1 MEEALE
7 ILWTY
12 ARRQAIDCNGKV
24 VIPTIN
30 QSIAAIRLIIRLEGA
45 RKNNEKKVKSKAR
58 ENLELGMWMNSKAR
72 ENLELGHRREE
83 RKVIREERK
92 VINVAD
98 YTSFEEE
105 EEEEEDVSPFAP
117 FLWTD
122 DQDDQLSLAHEE
134 QLSKEVPL
142 AHEEESPY
150 EGIPCENELPT
161 YPSSTN
167 FTSTTPLPSLVPITE
182 TPYHQQLKSCAKK
195 YFSKYMI
202 TQPFSNGKCQP
213 TTYCKRP
220 YIAIDRP
227 YDGFPTKKQ
236 HPTLHYFSIGITQAD
251 LLSNVRP
258 PPKSLIHQG
267 AIYCVFMEDCAL
279 G

>member
-45 RKNNEKKVKSKAR
+45 RKNNEKKVKSKA
-58 ENLELGMWMNSKAR
+58 S

-83 RKVIREERK
+83 QKVIREEQRL
-92 VINVAD
+92 INVAD
-98 YTSFEEE
+98 YTAFEE

-117 FLWTD
+117 FLLDED
-122 DQDDQLSLAHEE
+122 DWSCSADNQLPKETPLSTIHYSL
-134 QLSKEVPL
+134 
-142 AHEEESPY
+142 
-150 EGIPCENELPT
+150 
-161 YPSSTN
+161 STQK
-167 FTSTTPLPSLVPITE
+167 LPSLIPVAE

-195 YFSKYMI
+195 YFEKYMI

-213 TTYCKRP
+213 TTSCKRP
-220 YIAIDRP
+220 YITIDRP

-236 HPTLHYFSIGITQAD
+236 RPTLHYFSIGITQAE

-258 PPKSLIHQG
+258 PPKSLKLVRQINSRKTT
-267 AIYCVFMEDCAL
+267 V
-279 G
+279 

>member
-45 RKNNEKKVKSKAR
+45 RKNNEKKVKSKA
-58 ENLELGMWMNSKAR
+58 S

-83 RKVIREERK
+83 QKVIREERR

-98 YTSFEEE
+98 YTSFEE

-122 DQDDQLSLAHEE
+122 DELSLSHEE
-134 QLSKEVPL
+134 QLSKEVSL
-142 AHEEESPY
+142 AHKEKSPY

-161 YPSSTN
+161 YASSTN
-167 FTSTTPLPSLVPITE
+167 FTSTTSLPSLVPVTE

-213 TTYCKRP
+213 TTSCKHP

-258 PPKSLIHQG
+258 PPKSPIHQG
-267 AIYCVFMEDCAL
+267 AIYCVFTEDCAL

>member
-12 ARRQAIDCNGKV
+12 ARREAIDCNGKV

-45 RKNNEKKVKSKAR
+45 RKNNEKKVKSKAS
-58 ENLELGMWMNSKAR
+58 ENLA
-72 ENLELGHRREE
+72 LGHRREE
-83 RKVIREERK
+83 QKVIREERR

-105 EEEEEDVSPFAP
+105 EEEEDVSPFAP
-117 FLWTD
+117 FLLDED
-122 DQDDQLSLAHEE
+122 DWSCSADNQLPKETPLSTIHYSL
-134 QLSKEVPL
+134 
-142 AHEEESPY
+142 
-150 EGIPCENELPT
+150 
-161 YPSSTN
+161 STQK
-167 FTSTTPLPSLVPITE
+167 LPSLIPVAE

-213 TTYCKRP
+213 TTSCKRP

-236 HPTLHYFSIGITQAD
+236 RPTLHYFSIGITQAE

-258 PPKSLIHQG
+258 PPKSFELVRQINSRKT
-267 AIYCVFMEDCAL
+267 IV
-279 G
+279 

>member
-12 ARRQAIDCNGKV
+12 ARREAIDCNGKV

-45 RKNNEKKVKSKAR
+45 RKNNEKKVKSKAS
-58 ENLELGMWMNSKAR
+58 ENLELGY
-72 ENLELGHRREE
+72 RREE
-83 RKVIREERK
+83 RKVRKEERR

-105 EEEEEDVSPFAP
+105 EEEEDVSPFAP
-117 FLWTD
+117 FLLDED
-122 DQDDQLSLAHEE
+122 DWSCSADNQLPKETPLSTIHYSL
-134 QLSKEVPL
+134 
-142 AHEEESPY
+142 
-150 EGIPCENELPT
+150 
-161 YPSSTN
+161 STQK
-167 FTSTTPLPSLVPITE
+167 LPSLVPVAE

-213 TTYCKRP
+213 TTSCKRP

-236 HPTLHYFSIGITQAD
+236 HPTLHYFPIGITQAD

-258 PPKSLIHQG
+258 PPKSLELVRQINSRKT
-267 AIYCVFMEDCAL
+267 IV
-279 G
+279 

>member
-45 RKNNEKKVKSKAR
+45 RKNNEKKVKSKAS
-58 ENLELGMWMNSKAR
+58 ENLELV
-72 ENLELGHRREE
+72 HRREE
-83 RKVIREERK
+83 QKVIREERR

-98 YTSFEEE
+98 YAPFEE

-117 FLWTD
+117 FLLDED
-122 DQDDQLSLAHEE
+122 DWSCSADNQLP
-134 QLSKEVPL
+134 KE
-142 AHEEESPY
+142 
-150 EGIPCENELPT
+150 
-161 YPSSTN
+161 
-167 FTSTTPLPSLVPITE
+167 TPLSTIHYSLSTQKLPALVPAAKTS
-182 TPYHQQLKSCAKK
+182 YHQQLKSCAKK
-195 YFSKYMI
+195 YFEKYMKPK
-202 TQPFSNGKCQP
+202 PFSNGKCQQ
-213 TTYCKRP
+213 TTSCKRP
-220 YIAIDRP
+220 YAASNRL

-236 HPTLHYFSIGITQAD
+236 HPTLHDPYMGVTQAE

-258 PPKSLIHQG
+258 PPKSFKLAETNH
-267 AIYCVFMEDCAL
+267 
-279 G
+279 

>member
-45 RKNNEKKVKSKAR
+45 RKNNEKKVKSKA
-58 ENLELGMWMNSKAR
+58 S

-83 RKVIREERK
+83 RKVMKEERR

-105 EEEEEDVSPFAP
+105 EEEDVSPFAP
-117 FLWTD
+117 FLLDED
-122 DQDDQLSLAHEE
+122 DWSCSADNQLPKETPLSTIHYSL
-134 QLSKEVPL
+134 
-142 AHEEESPY
+142 
-150 EGIPCENELPT
+150 
-161 YPSSTN
+161 STQK
-167 FTSTTPLPSLVPITE
+167 LPSLIPVVE

-213 TTYCKRP
+213 TTSCKRP

-258 PPKSLIHQG
+258 PPKSFELVRQINSRKT
-267 AIYCVFMEDCAL
+267 IV
-279 G
+279 

>member
-45 RKNNEKKVKSKAR
+45 RKNNEKKVKSKAS
-58 ENLELGMWMNSKAR
+58 ENLA
-72 ENLELGHRREE
+72 LGHRREE
-83 RKVIREERK
+83 RKVMKEERR
-92 VINVAD
+92 VRNVAD
-98 YTSFEEE
+98 YTAFE

-117 FLWTD
+117 FLLDED
-122 DQDDQLSLAHEE
+122 DWSCSADNQLPKETPLSTIHYSL
-134 QLSKEVPL
+134 
-142 AHEEESPY
+142 
-150 EGIPCENELPT
+150 
-161 YPSSTN
+161 STQK
-167 FTSTTPLPSLVPITE
+167 LPSLIPVAE

-213 TTYCKRP
+213 TTSCKRP

-236 HPTLHYFSIGITQAD
+236 RPTLHYFSIGITQAE

-258 PPKSLIHQG
+258 PPKSLELVRQINSRKTT
-267 AIYCVFMEDCAL
+267 V
-279 G
+279 

>member
-1 MEEALE
+1 MEEALD

-30 QSIAAIRLIIRLEGA
+30 QSIAAIRLIIRLEEA
-45 RKNNEKKVKSKAR
+45 KKSDERKSKSEEQKMMR
-58 ENLELGMWMNSKAR
+58 EEQKTMSEERRVKPSKNLELGYV
-72 ENLELGHRREE
+72 GEE
-83 RKVIREERK
+83 QSVMS
-92 VINVAD
+92 VTD
-98 YTSFEEE
+98 YTPFEEE
-105 EEEEEDVSPFAP
+105 EEEEVSPFAP
-117 FLWTD
+117 FLLDED
-122 DQDDQLSLAHEE
+122 DWSCSADNQLPKETPLSTIHYSL
-134 QLSKEVPL
+134 
-142 AHEEESPY
+142 
-150 EGIPCENELPT
+150 
-161 YPSSTN
+161 STQK
-167 FTSTTPLPSLVPITE
+167 LPSLIPVAE

-213 TTYCKRP
+213 TTSCKRP

-236 HPTLHYFSIGITQAD
+236 RPTLHYFSIGITQAE

-258 PPKSLIHQG
+258 PPKSLELVGQIKSRKTT
-267 AIYCVFMEDCAL
+267 V
-279 G
+279 

>member
-12 ARRQAIDCNGKV
+12 ARREAIDCNGKV

-45 RKNNEKKVKSKAR
+45 RKNNEKKVKSKA
-58 ENLELGMWMNSKAR
+58 S

-83 RKVIREERK
+83 QKVIREERR

-98 YTSFEEE
+98 YTAFEE

-117 FLWTD
+117 FLLDED
-122 DQDDQLSLAHEE
+122 DWSCSADNQLPKETPLSTIHYSL
-134 QLSKEVPL
+134 
-142 AHEEESPY
+142 
-150 EGIPCENELPT
+150 
-161 YPSSTN
+161 STQK
-167 FTSTTPLPSLVPITE
+167 LPSLVPVAE

-195 YFSKYMI
+195 YFEKYMI

-213 TTYCKRP
+213 TTSCKRP

-236 HPTLHYFSIGITQAD
+236 HPTLHYFSIGITQAE

-258 PPKSLIHQG
+258 PPKSLKLVRQINSRKT
-267 AIYCVFMEDCAL
+267 IV
-279 G
+279 

>member
-45 RKNNEKKVKSKAR
+45 RKNNEKKVKSKAS
-58 ENLELGMWMNSKAR
+58 ENLA
-72 ENLELGHRREE
+72 LGHRREE
-83 RKVIREERK
+83 QKVMKEERR

-98 YTSFEEE
+98 YAPFEE

-117 FLWTD
+117 FLLDED
-122 DQDDQLSLAHEE
+122 DWSCSADNQLPKETPLSTIHYSL
-134 QLSKEVPL
+134 
-142 AHEEESPY
+142 
-150 EGIPCENELPT
+150 
-161 YPSSTN
+161 STQK
-167 FTSTTPLPSLVPITE
+167 LPSLVPVAE

-213 TTYCKRP
+213 TTSCKRP

-236 HPTLHYFSIGITQAD
+236 HPTLHYFSIGITQTE

-258 PPKSLIHQG
+258 PPKSLELVRQINSRKTT
-267 AIYCVFMEDCAL
+267 V
-279 G
+279 

>member
-45 RKNNEKKVKSKAR
+45 RKNNEKKVKSKAS
-58 ENLELGMWMNSKAR
+58 ENLA
-72 ENLELGHRREE
+72 LGHRREE
-83 RKVIREERK
+83 RKVMKEERR

-98 YTSFEEE
+98 YTAFE

-117 FLWTD
+117 FLLDED
-122 DQDDQLSLAHEE
+122 DWSCSADNQLPKETPLSTIHYSL
-134 QLSKEVPL
+134 
-142 AHEEESPY
+142 
-150 EGIPCENELPT
+150 
-161 YPSSTN
+161 STQK
-167 FTSTTPLPSLVPITE
+167 LPSLIPVAE

-213 TTYCKRP
+213 TTSCKRP

-236 HPTLHYFSIGITQAD
+236 RPTLHYFSIGITQAE

-258 PPKSLIHQG
+258 PPKSLELVRQINSRKTT
-267 AIYCVFMEDCAL
+267 V
-279 G
+279 

>member
-45 RKNNEKKVKSKAR
+45 KKSDERKMKSEAS
-58 ENLELGMWMNSKAR
+58 ENLELGMWMNSKAS
-72 ENLELGHRREE
+72 ENLALGHRREE
-83 RKVIREERK
+83 RKVMKEERR

-98 YTSFEEE
+98 YTSFEE

-122 DQDDQLSLAHEE
+122 DELSLAHEE
-134 QLSKEVPL
+134 QLSKEVRL
-142 AHEEESPY
+142 AHEEESPN

-161 YPSSTN
+161 FASSTN
-167 FTSTTPLPSLVPITE
+167 FTSTTPLPSLIPVVE

-213 TTYCKRP
+213 TTSCKRP

-236 HPTLHYFSIGITQAD
+236 RPTLHYFSIGITQAE

-258 PPKSLIHQG
+258 PPKSLELVEQINSRKTT
-267 AIYCVFMEDCAL
+267 V
-279 G
+279 